1 MSINE
6 THLEK
11 LYKAVLKLKS
21 VDDVKDF
28 LGDLCT
34 QKELFQMAQR
44 LIAAECLLK
53 GDTYEAVIEK
63 TDISSAT
70 LSRVSKCVKN
80 GNGYKKVIKC

>member
-11 LYKAVLKLKS
+11 LYKAILKLKS

-34 QKELFQMAQR
+34 QKEIFQMAQR
-44 LIAAECLLK
+44 LIAAECLIK
-53 GDTYEAVIEK
+53 GDTYEEVIEK